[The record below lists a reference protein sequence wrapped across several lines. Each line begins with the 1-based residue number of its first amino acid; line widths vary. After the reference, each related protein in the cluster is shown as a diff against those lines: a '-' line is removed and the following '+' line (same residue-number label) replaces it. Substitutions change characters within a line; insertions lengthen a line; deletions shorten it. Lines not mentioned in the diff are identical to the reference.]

1 LFCNMGD
8 EGLVSQ
14 CRKTRPVPTELLGLR
29 WRASRQAQPGGGSYW
44 SGRALNAWGGG
55 QVLFCNMLGPQGGG
69 QVLFCNM
76 LGPQGGGQVLF
87 CNMGNEGLV
96 SQCRKTRPDPTEL
109 RPDPT
114 EL

>member
-1 LFCNMGD
+1 MFCNMGD

-76 LGPQGGGQVLF
+76 
-87 CNMGNEGLV
+87 GNEGLV